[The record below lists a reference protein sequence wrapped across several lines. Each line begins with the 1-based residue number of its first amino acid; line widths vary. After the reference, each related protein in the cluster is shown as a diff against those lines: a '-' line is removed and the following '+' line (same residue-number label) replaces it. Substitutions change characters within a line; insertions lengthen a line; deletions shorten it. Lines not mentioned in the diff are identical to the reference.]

1 MRVDSTQGP
10 DHAQISTWPNPTP
23 PYPAHVELKTSQSQ
37 GKPEIALE
45 ARRWVGQWAETG
57 PLLERIRNEELRELD
72 SSSAIALL
80 CGEADYHTISFAPEP
95 YSGLVEQQRL
105 FANMAPRT

>member
-1 MRVDSTQGP
+1 MERKS
-10 DHAQISTWPNPTP
+10 SW
-23 PYPAHVELKTSQSQ
+23 SQ
-37 GKPEIALE
+37 GKPEFAGD
-45 ARRWVGQWAETG
+45 ARRWVGLWAETG

-80 CGEADYHTISFAPEP
+80 CGEADYHTVPFAPEP

-105 FANMAPRT
+105 FANLAPRT

>member
-1 MRVDSTQGP
+1 MRVDSTKARITPRSALGP
-10 DHAQISTWPNPTP
+10 IHP
-23 PYPAHVELKTSQSQ
+23 PYPARVDLKTSQSQ
-37 GKPEIALE
+37 GRPEIALD

-72 SSSAIALL
+72 VSSAIALL
-80 CGEADYHTISFAPEP
+80 CGEADYHTVPFAPEP

-105 FANMAPRT
+105 FANMAPGT

>member
-37 GKPEIALE
+37 GKPE
-45 ARRWVGQWAETG
+45 TG

-80 CGEADYHTISFAPEP
+80 CGEADYHTIPFAPEP